1 MVTKRIEREYVL
13 SVDEVKQALYDFLK
27 MKLDQPVPPTPK
39 ELTFK
44 WNAPGEAF
52 ITFTERHQVP

>member
-1 MVTKRIEREYVL
+1 VVTKTLERADVL
-13 SVDEVKQALYDFLK
+13 TVDEVKQALFDFLK

-44 WNAPGEAF
+44 WNGPGEAF